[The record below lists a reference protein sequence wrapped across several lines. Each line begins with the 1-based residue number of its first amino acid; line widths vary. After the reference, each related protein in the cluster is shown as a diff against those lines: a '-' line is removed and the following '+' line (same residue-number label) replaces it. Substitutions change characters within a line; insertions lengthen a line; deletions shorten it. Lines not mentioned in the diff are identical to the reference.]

1 MSQSFTSDQVKKLSN
16 SLKVISD
23 LKLAEERVS
32 SIQKCLFLKYKLMR
46 FSKNQRPIN
55 LKTLKKLK

>member
-32 SIQKCLFLKYKLMR
+32 SIRKCLFLKYKLMR
-46 FSKNQRPIN
+46 FSKN
-55 LKTLKKLK
+55 

>member
-23 LKLAEERVS
+23 LKLADERVS
-32 SIQKCLFLKYKLMR
+32 SIQKYLLLIFKLMR
-46 FSKNQRPIN
+46 FFKGQ
-55 LKTLKKLK
+55 